1 MAFLITYVITIIM
14 SYGIDV
20 SIFGKIC
27 KDLADMGYKMD
38 AKRYSEV
45 TKELYPE
52 QIKNSK
58 IITFIPFLNV
68 LIELVKLDNYNRTKE
83 EQLSSIR
90 ALACIEEMTDEEKEE
105 YKKNPTIK
113 SALKNCINYVS
124 EKLMKE
130 HDYTLVIN
138 HSDGTQSIIKY
149 NIIDK
154 KTIINSVVGPYQSLH
169 DNELKRLILKATI
182 GELISKP
189 SEKIVHGIIK
199 RENRVTNSSYMEI
212 NDSIYETKDLGSMG
226 KFLDVVT
233 KDLTTDGEV
242 RMPGVEDY
250 ANMAS
255 KETFEQVFDDIF
267 GPLKP
272 KMENTTPEGSTPAMK
287 SKPNKHLVLS
297 GRTNN
302 RRKNNSKK

>member
-52 QIKNSK
+52 QMKNSK
-58 IITFIPFLNV
+58 IIPFIPFLNV
-68 LIELVKLDNYNRTKE
+68 LIGLVKLDNYNRTKE

-105 YKKNPTIK
+105 YAKNPTTK
-113 SALKNCINYVS
+113 HALKKCVVYVGK
-124 EKLMKE
+124 KLMDE

-138 HSDGTQSIIKY
+138 HNDGIQSIIKY
-149 NIIDK
+149 HIIDK
-154 KTIINSVVGPYQSLH
+154 KVIINSVVGPYKVFH
-169 DNELKRLILKATI
+169 DKELKRIILKATI

-189 SEKIVHGIIK
+189 SEKKVHGIIK
-199 RENRVTNSSYMEI
+199 SENRVTNSSDMEI
-212 NDSIYETKDLGSMG
+212 NDSIFETKDLGSMG

-255 KETFEQVFDDIF
+255 KETFDQVFDDIF

-272 KMENTTPEGSTPAMK
+272 KMENTTPEENTPVME
-287 SKPNKHLVLS
+287 SKPGKLLVLS
-297 GRTNN
+297 RRTNN
-302 RRKNNSKK
+302 RSKNNSKK